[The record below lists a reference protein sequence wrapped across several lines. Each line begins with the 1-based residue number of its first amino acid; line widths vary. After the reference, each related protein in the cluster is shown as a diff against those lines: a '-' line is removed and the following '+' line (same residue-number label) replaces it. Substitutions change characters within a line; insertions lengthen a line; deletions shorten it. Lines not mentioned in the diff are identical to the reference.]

1 SLYRLSIEKSR
12 LIPPT
17 LDCMLGNLPQRIGT
31 AEDAGFDDVAVLADQ
46 CLDGDHP
53 GYESSF
59 GSGCIGWPGHAEEPA
74 ALNDTSRQ
82 LIRVPES
89 AHHDS
94 TRRWHRLLP
103 DGRLIGR
110 LPRGIRGRKSLR
122 VAHSHQPG
130 QGRDAQKG

>member
-1 SLYRLSIEKSR
+1 MRPLFRPLFRAEISAAPEDKTEVNLGNSLYRLSIEKSG

-59 GSGCIGWPGHAEEPA
+59 GSGWIGWPGHAEEPA

-82 LIRVPES
+82 
-89 AHHDS
+89 
-94 TRRWHRLLP
+94 
-103 DGRLIGR
+103 
-110 LPRGIRGRKSLR
+110 
-122 VAHSHQPG
+122 
-130 QGRDAQKG
+130 